1 MNIHRFGKWVRQ
13 VKNTFPWL
21 DTVSP
26 NNSSKMMPP
35 SVSAKT
41 FFENIR
47 ILRYY
52 ELLFQVFLT
61 ETLFLFRS
69 GSVSL
74 AACET
79 VTDVPCDI
87 QDYEYHNTEFS
98 FISSSN
104 PTRFGRY
111 ELYGGTTCFFALIS
125 LKIRWEPTSV
135 SAWTKLDRRKCSF
148 WRKNTVFQYFDPH
161 PTMSLLQCFVQK
173 TVFLLNGRWFFRVG
187 VFLLF

>member
-61 ETLFLFRS
+61 ETLFSWGQEVSVTLLVRGWRAYLVISRFMKFTIFSFSSEHVHWKSGWHHFAWIIGRYWMRTRESVLYVSNWVAKAMGMHKSQYKKSIIFRS
-69 GSVSL
+69 
-74 AACET
+74 
-79 VTDVPCDI
+79 P
-87 QDYEYHNTEFS
+87 
-98 FISSSN
+98 
-104 PTRFGRY
+104 
-111 ELYGGTTCFFALIS
+111 
-125 LKIRWEPTSV
+125 
-135 SAWTKLDRRKCSF
+135 
-148 WRKNTVFQYFDPH
+148 
-161 PTMSLLQCFVQK
+161 
-173 TVFLLNGRWFFRVG
+173 
-187 VFLLF
+187 

>member
-1 MNIHRFGKWVRQ
+1 
-13 VKNTFPWL
+13 
-21 DTVSP
+21 
-26 NNSSKMMPP
+26 MPP

-69 GSVSL
+69 GSASL

-98 FISSSN
+98 F
-104 PTRFGRY
+104 R
-111 ELYGGTTCFFALIS
+111 TCSWKAWVASFYLNYWE
-125 LKIRWEPTSV
+125 IRNAIKE
-135 SAWTKLDRRKCSF
+135 KCSSLVEL
-148 WRKNTVFQYFDPH
+148 TFQSDGYP
-161 PTMSLLQCFVQK
+161 
-173 TVFLLNGRWFFRVG
+173 
-187 VFLLF
+187 